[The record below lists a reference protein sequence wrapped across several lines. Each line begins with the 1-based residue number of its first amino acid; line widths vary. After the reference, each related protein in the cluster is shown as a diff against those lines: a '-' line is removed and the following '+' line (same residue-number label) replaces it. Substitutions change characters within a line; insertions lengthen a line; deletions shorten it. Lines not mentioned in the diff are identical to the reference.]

1 MDESLT
7 KFDEKEK
14 ANVLQR
20 QIFSVFTKE
29 PNDEGTV
36 LDKKTEVNLFNINLI
51 DEMFRRKL
59 LKLNPNK
66 SYEPDEMHP

>member
-36 LDKKTEVNLFNINLI
+36 LDK
-51 DEMFRRKL
+51 R
-59 LKLNPNK
+59 LK
-66 SYEPDEMHP
+66 

>member
-7 KFDEKEK
+7 KSDEKQK

-36 LDKKTEVNLFNINLI
+36 LDK
-51 DEMFRRKL
+51 R
-59 LKLNPNK
+59 LN
-66 SYEPDEMHP
+66 